1 MVTFKTHSKTDS
13 AQARDDLSFSR
24 HRRDNWRWRD
34 GDETAD
40 AEGFGPDTDA
50 KSRSFEET
58 DDSLV
63 GRYFEDIRHFS
74 LLSRPEEAILW
85 RRIECARRR
94 IQRVLIATPVAL
106 PILQRMWQ
114 QVQLGEMPLNQLLC
128 KVGATAGQ
136 QQAEQRACLR
146 MSVARLQR
154 LSSQLSQV
162 HVQRLSSPRSVQ
174 KRRALRQQVVTLG
187 RQWITTWE
195 ALSLHGNVY
204 DTIQL
209 ALETELQEHPD
220 DRALHLAAHRLTQA
234 QRRLTQRHEIML
246 RANLRLVIYV
256 AKRYRGQGV
265 SFSDLIQEGNLGLMH
280 ALEKFDAHRGWRFIT
295 YAYWWVRQA
304 ISRAIIEQPRT
315 VRLPNHVVERQ
326 HKLRAVEKQ
335 LEAAHDRPPTV
346 QELSVASGWTPE
358 EVEAL
363 RGAGGSILPLQHR
376 LTEHEDRELLEV
388 LTDSQVSKPEDVVAM
403 AQCQQRVSAC
413 LARLTE
419 REALVLRLRFGIG
432 TDHEYTLQ
440 EIGDRLGV
448 SRERV
453 RQVEGIALAK
463 LRRSPATASLADF
476 SIN

>member
-1 MVTFKTHSKTDS
+1 MVTFNTHSKTDS
-13 AQARDDLSFSR
+13 ARARDDLSVSR
-24 HRRDNWRWRD
+24 HLRDDWRWR
-34 GDETAD
+34 GGGVTAD
-40 AEGFGPDTDA
+40 VEGLGPDTGIKA
-50 KSRSFEET
+50 RPFEEA

-74 LLSRPEEAILW
+74 LLSRPEEAVLW
-85 RRIECARRR
+85 HRIECARKRV
-94 IQRVLIATPVAL
+94 QRVLIATPVAL
-106 PILQRMWQ
+106 PTLQRIWQ
-114 QVQLGEMPLNQLLC
+114 QVQRGEIPLNRISR
-128 KVGATAGQ
+128 KVGATDQ
-136 QQAEQRACLR
+136 QQAEQRAYLR
-146 MSVARLQR
+146 TSVARLQQ
-154 LSSQLSQV
+154 LSAQLSQV
-162 HVQRLSSPRSVQ
+162 HVQRLNPPRSVQ
-174 KRRALRQQVVTLG
+174 KRRVLRQQVVMLG
-187 RQWITTWE
+187 RKWIATWE

-209 ALETELQEHPD
+209 ALETELQGHPD
-220 DRALHLAAHRLTQA
+220 DRALHLAVHRLTQA
-234 QRRLTQRHEIML
+234 QRCLTQRHEAML

-265 SFSDLIQEGNLGLMH
+265 PFPDLIQEGNLGLMH

-326 HKLRAVEKQ
+326 HKLRTVEKQ

-363 RGAGGSILPLQHR
+363 RGAGGSILPLQHP
-376 LTEHEDRELLEV
+376 LTEHEDRELLEG

>member
-1 MVTFKTHSKTDS
+1 MVTFNTHSKTNS
-13 AQARDDLSFSR
+13 ARARDDLSFSR
-24 HRRDNWRWRD
+24 HLRDDWRWR
-34 GDETAD
+34 GGGETAD
-40 AEGFGPDTDA
+40 VEGVGPDIDA
-50 KSRSFEET
+50 KAKPFEET

-63 GRYFEDIRHFS
+63 GRYLEDIRHFS
-74 LLSRPEEAILW
+74 LLSRSEEAVLW

-94 IQRVLIATPVAL
+94 VQRVLIATPVAL
-106 PILQRMWQ
+106 PTLQRIGP
-114 QVQLGEMPLNQLLC
+114 QVQCGEMPLHRIFC
-128 KVGATAGQ
+128 KVAATDQ
-136 QQAEQRACLR
+136 QQAEQRAYLR
-146 MSVARLQR
+146 TSVARLQ
-154 LSSQLSQV
+154 QLSAQFSQV
-162 HVQRLSSPRSVQ
+162 PMQPLNPPCSVL

-209 ALETELQEHPD
+209 ALETELQGHPD
-220 DRALHLAAHRLTQA
+220 DRALQLATHRLTQA
-234 QRRLTQRHEIML
+234 QRRLAQCHEAML

-265 SFSDLIQEGNLGLMH
+265 PFSDLIQEGNLGLMH
-280 ALEKFDAHRGWRFIT
+280 ALEKFDVHRGWRFIT

-304 ISRAIIEQPRT
+304 ISRAIVEQPRT

-326 HKLRAVEKQ
+326 HKLRTVEKQ
-335 LEAAHDRPPTV
+335 LESAYDRPPTV

-363 RGAGGSILPLQHR
+363 RGASGSILPLQHP

-403 AQCQQRVSAC
+403 TQCQQRVSAC

-440 EIGDRLGV
+440 EIGTRLGV

-463 LRRSPATASLADF
+463 LRQSPATASLADF

>member
-1 MVTFKTHSKTDS
+1 MVTFNTPSKTNS
-13 AQARDDLSFSR
+13 ARMRDDLSSSR
-24 HRRDNWRWRD
+24 YLRDDWRWRD
-34 GDETAD
+34 GSETAD
-40 AEGFGPDTDA
+40 IEGFAPDTAA
-50 KSRSFEET
+50 KARPFEET

-63 GRYFEDIRHFS
+63 GRYFDDIRHFS
-74 LLSRPEEAILW
+74 LLSRPEEAVLC

-94 IQRVLIATPVAL
+94 VQRVLIATPLAL
-106 PILQRMWQ
+106 PTLQRIDQ
-114 QVQLGEMPLNQLLC
+114 QVQRGEMPLHRLFR
-128 KVGATAGQ
+128 KVGATSQ
-136 QQAEQRACLR
+136 QQAEQCAHLR
-146 MSVARLQR
+146 TRVAHLQQ
-154 LSSQLSQV
+154 LSARLSQV
-162 HVQRLSSPRSVQ
+162 HVQRLNPPRSVQ
-174 KRRALRQQVVTLG
+174 KPRALQQQVVTLG

-204 DTIQL
+204 DAIQL
-209 ALETELQEHPD
+209 ALETELQGHAD
-220 DRALHLAAHRLTQA
+220 DHALHLAAHRLTQA
-234 QRRLTQRHEIML
+234 QRRLTQYHEVML

-265 SFSDLIQEGNLGLMH
+265 PFPDLIQEGNLGLIH

-326 HKLRAVEKQ
+326 HKLRTVEKQ

-363 RGAGGSILPLQHR
+363 RWAGGSILPLQHPI
-376 LTEHEDRELLEV
+376 TEHEDRELLEV
-388 LTDSQVSKPEDVVAM
+388 LTDSQVSKPEEVVAM

-440 EIGDRLGV
+440 EIGERLGV

>member
-1 MVTFKTHSKTDS
+1 M
-13 AQARDDLSFSR
+13 
-24 HRRDNWRWRD
+24 
-34 GDETAD
+34 
-40 AEGFGPDTDA
+40 
-50 KSRSFEET
+50 
-58 DDSLV
+58 
-63 GRYFEDIRHFS
+63 
-74 LLSRPEEAILW
+74 
-85 RRIECARRR
+85 
-94 IQRVLIATPVAL
+94 
-106 PILQRMWQ
+106 
-114 QVQLGEMPLNQLLC
+114 
-128 KVGATAGQ
+128 GATGQ

-234 QRRLTQRHEIML
+234 QCRLTQRHEIML